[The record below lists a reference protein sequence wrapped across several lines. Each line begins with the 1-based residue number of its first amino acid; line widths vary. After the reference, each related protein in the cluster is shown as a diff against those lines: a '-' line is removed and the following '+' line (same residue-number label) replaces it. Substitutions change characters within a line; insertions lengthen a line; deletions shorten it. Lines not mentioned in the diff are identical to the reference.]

1 MFNRTEEPLPATEES
16 LPIAEEVCST
26 TCLHQDRIDRARAV
40 SPDAGDLEGAADVF
54 RLLGDPGRLKIVQAL
69 AVEELCVCDLATFL
83 GSSSSA
89 VSHQLRLLKQ
99 ARLVRYRR
107 EGKVV
112 YYRLDDGHV
121 TALVTTALDHAREKK
136 V

>member
-1 MFNRTEEPLPATEES
+1 MTEDACQCT
-16 LPIAEEVCST
+16 V
-26 TCLHQDRIDRARAV
+26 LHQDRLDRV
-40 SPDAGDLEGAADVF
+40 EAGFPLLADLEVASEVF

-69 AVEELCVCDLATFL
+69 ASEELCVCDLATFL
-83 GSSSSA
+83 GASSSA

-99 ARLVRYRR
+99 ARLVKNRR

-121 TALVTTALDHAREKK
+121 NALVITALDHARERRG
-136 V
+136 

>member
-1 MFNRTEEPLPATEES
+1 MTEE
-16 LPIAEEVCST
+16 
-26 TCLHQDRIDRARAV
+26 TCACTVLHQDRLDRVQATFPLA
-40 SPDAGDLEGAADVF
+40 ADLEVASEVF

-69 AVEELCVCDLATFL
+69 ATEELCVCDLATFV
-83 GSSSSA
+83 GASSSA

-99 ARLVRYRR
+99 ARIVRNRR

-121 TALVTTALDHAREKK
+121 TALVVTALDHARERRA
-136 V
+136 

>member
-1 MFNRTEEPLPATEES
+1 MNEDSCQCT
-16 LPIAEEVCST
+16 V
-26 TCLHQDRIDRARAV
+26 LHQDRLDRV
-40 SPDAGDLEGAADVF
+40 SAGFPSSHDLEGAAEVF

-69 AVEELCVCDLATFL
+69 AAEELCVCDLATFL
-83 GSSSSA
+83 GATSSA

-99 ARLVRYRR
+99 ARVVKNRR

-121 TALVTTALDHAREKK
+121 TALVITALDHARETRN
-136 V
+136 

>member
-1 MFNRTEEPLPATEES
+1 MSDDT
-16 LPIAEEVCST
+16 CS
-26 TCLHQDRIDRARAV
+26 CAVLHQDRLDRVQAEFPATEDLDRAA
-40 SPDAGDLEGAADVF
+40 EVF
-54 RLLGDPGRLKIVQAL
+54 RLLGDPGRLRIVQAL
-69 AVEELCVCDLATFL
+69 SLEELCVCDLATFV
-83 GSSSSA
+83 GASSSA

-99 ARLVRYRR
+99 ARVVKHRR

-121 TALVTTALDHAREKK
+121 VALVVTALDHIRERS